1 MERLHHMKAIL
12 LDEIEKQLDNL
23 ECVDTKELGEAIDM
37 VKDLEETIYYATITK
52 AMNSDG
58 WKDRGE
64 AKEMRMGKSP
74 SSRCAYMESKE
85 MHHDKTTQIQNLEQ
99 YMKELSMDVVEMIQ
113 GSSPEEKQLLKSK
126 LTTLIS
132 KIDHA

>member
-58 WKDRGE
+58 
-64 AKEMRMGKSP
+64 
-74 SSRCAYMESKE
+74 
-85 MHHDKTTQIQNLEQ
+85 
-99 YMKELSMDVVEMIQ
+99 
-113 GSSPEEKQLLKSK
+113 
-126 LTTLIS
+126 
-132 KIDHA
+132 

>member
-1 MERLHHMKAIL
+1 MPDEKTGRSHM
-12 LDEIEKQLDNL
+12 
-23 ECVDTKELGEAIDM
+23 TRRM
-37 VKDLEETIYYATITK
+37 Y
-52 AMNSDG
+52 M
-58 WKDRGE
+58 E
-64 AKEMRMGKSP
+64 AKEL
-74 SSRCAYMESKE
+74 
-85 MHHDKTTQIQNLEQ
+85 HHDKTSQIQNLEQ